1 MSKYSDKIVI
11 TTGDPNGIG
20 AEITIKAL
28 AKLNLPPDKVVI
40 ISNRKILEYYS
51 DVWMSGGMDVWQ
63 FNNSC
68 VGEIQHE
75 PQTGNSYTSIPL
87 YLHTSAYELL
97 EIPYNAEIEPGKVT
111 KEAGEFSFRSVKL
124 ACEIGAKAIVT
135 APVAKNAMHLAG
147 HNFNGQTEILQKYLA
162 HDNQL
167 AEMLFVAG
175 NFRVLLLTR
184 HVPLKE
190 INLTKDM
197 VVEKISNLKEFFVS
211 HLGIND
217 PKFAL
222 CGFNPHSGED
232 GILGR
237 EEIEILQPAVEE
249 LRAKGINITSPLPA
263 DTLFVGAA
271 REYMEGWRAGGLE
284 VRLFNSSNIDK
295 TSQEQQTD
303 NSYTS
308 MPPYLHTSKYDC
320 YIANY
325 HDQGLIPIKIVA
337 GDKTVNMT
345 IGLDII
351 RTSPGHG
358 TAFDI
363 AGKNIADE
371 TGMIEAIKAVLKT

>member
-1 MSKYSDKIVI
+1 MPKIVI

-28 AKLNLPPDKVVI
+28 NKLDLPQNKI
-40 ISNRKILEYYS
+40 ALISNKKILDYYGKL
-51 DVWMSGGMDVWQ
+51 DKDY
-63 FNNSC
+63 
-68 VGEIQHE
+68 EI
-75 PQTGNSYTSIPL
+75 I
-87 YLHTSAYELL
+87 
-97 EIPYNAEIEPGKVT
+97 EIPYDSDICPGKIT
-111 KEAGEFSFRSVKL
+111 KESGEFSFQSVKL
-124 ACEIGAKAIVT
+124 ACEIGAEAIVT
-135 APVAKNAMHLAG
+135 APVAKNALYLAG

-162 HDNQL
+162 HDKQL

-184 HVPLKE
+184 HVALKD
-190 INLTKDM
+190 INLTKNM
-197 VVEKISNLKEFFVS
+197 VVEKILNLKEFFVKK
-211 HLGIND
+211 LGIIE

-237 EEIEILQPAVEE
+237 EEIDILIPAVNE
-249 LRAKGINITSPLPA
+249 LREKGVDITNPLPA
-263 DTLFVGAA
+263 DTLFIKLAK
-271 REYMEGWRAGGLE
+271 EYLLE
-284 VRLFNSSNIDK
+284 SQKQNNNILNCLSSC
-295 TSQEQQTD
+295 
-303 NSYTS
+303 
-308 MPPYLHTSKYDC
+308 PPDISSSCYDC
-320 YIANY
+320 CIANY
-325 HDQGLIPIKIVA
+325 HDQGLIPIKTVA

-371 TGMIEAIKAVLKT
+371 TGMIEAIKAVL